1 MTGKERCF
9 AVEQNDFGKMLR
21 RLREEAGYKSQT
33 RFAAACGV
41 DNSTIARL
49 ERGETKPTPETLKKL
64 APCLGVPYEELLAA
78 AGYLGRA
85 GERRFSPCRRIPVLG
100 RIRAGV
106 PIMAVENFDR
116 ELDIPADWRAD
127 FALQVEGDSMIGVGI
142 HEGDY
147 AVCRQVSA
155 PKPGDIVVAVHDIA
169 AGFSEATLK
178 YYFNDPQKGP
188 VLRAANPEYE
198 DIILKNDYRIVGVM
212 VALLKSSPP
221 PYQRYTEYLSTRDYA
236 LKEWDQVIQIASQ
249 CGVRPEQVLEI
260 IKMQWQMAQRLFER
274 QEKYRSE

>member
-1 MTGKERCF
+1 M
-9 AVEQNDFGKMLR
+9 EQNEFGKKLKQ
-21 RLREEAGYKSQT
+21 LREEAGYKSQT

-49 ERGETKPTPETLKKL
+49 ERGDTKPTLETLKRL
-64 APCLGVPYEELLAA
+64 APFLGVPYEELLAA
-78 AGYLGRA
+78 AGYLPGGA
-85 GERRFSPCRRIPVLG
+85 GERKFASCRRIPVLG

-106 PIMAVENFDR
+106 PIMAIENFEG

-147 AVCRQVSA
+147 AVCRQVQA

-178 YYFNDPQKGP
+178 YYFNDPEKGP

-198 DIILKNDYRIVGVM
+198 DILLMNDYRIVGVT
-212 VALLKSSPP
+212 VALLKSDPP
-221 PYQRYTEYLSTRDYA
+221 GYHRYTEYLSTRDYA
-236 LKEWDQVIQIASQ
+236 LKEWDRVIEAASQ
-249 CGVRPEQVLEI
+249 CGVRPDQVLEI
-260 IKMQWQMAQRLFER
+260 IKMQWQMARRLYEKGQR
-274 QEKYRSE
+274 YSTN